1 MSKGN
6 AFLSLLLALLFA
18 ASLSGC
24 GEEEPEVLLE
34 TIVTDAASP
43 NYETTTVYRGN
54 FEKTKSGSGT
64 LYYPDVTEVSFGRE
78 GAILE
83 ELLVASGDTVNA
95 GDAIAVFSV
104 NESTLSLTE
113 KQLNLK
119 EAKENYSY
127 TCTNMEREIASLE
140 QSLLGLSGVDREL
153 KEVEIA
159 TAQAEYEKY
168 RTDTQYDIE
177 QLEQEV
183 GALSASFSNLTLYA
197 PCDGIVR
204 STTFTKPGEEAGTE
218 VIATLYNP
226 DRYLIKVDDS
236 SGVFRY
242 GMEVEI
248 ETGSRINP
256 VYYTGTVVSTPALQ
270 GGTQSGVLV
279 QVEGGVFASDFSTD
293 ITVFGT
299 YQYLEDVLMIDRSA
313 VTTENGVRSVTV
325 LNGDTTGTRYIVTG
339 EMNNE
344 EIVILSGLSEGETV
358 VMGE

>member
-1 MSKGN
+1 MSKGKV
-6 AFLSLLLALLFA
+6 FLSLLLTMLMLS
-18 ASLSGC
+18 SLSGC
-24 GEEEPEVLLE
+24 GEEPSDVLLD

-43 NYETTTVYRGN
+43 NYQTTTVYRGT
-54 FEKTKSGSGT
+54 FEKTKSGGGT
-64 LYYPDVTEVSFGRE
+64 IYYPDVTEVSFGRQ

-83 ELLVASGDTVNA
+83 ELLVAPGDTVNA
-95 GDAIAVFSV
+95 GDVIAVFSV

-113 KQLNLK
+113 KQLSLN

-127 TCTNMEREIASLE
+127 TCTSLEQKIALLE
-140 QSLLGLSGVDREL
+140 QSLSGLNGVDRSL
-153 KEVEIA
+153 KETELA
-159 TAQAEYEKY
+159 AAQAEYEKY
-168 RTDTQYDIE
+168 KTDAQYDIE

-197 PCDGIVR
+197 PCGGIVQ
-204 STTFTKPGEEAGTE
+204 STTYTKPGEEAGTE
-218 VIATLYNP
+218 VIATIYDP
-226 DRYLIKVDDS
+226 DRYLIRVDDQ

-248 ETGSRINP
+248 ETGARIDP
-256 VYYTGTVVSTPALQ
+256 VYYTGTVVSVPALQ
-270 GGTQSGVLV
+270 GADPSGVLV
-279 QVEGGVFASDFSTD
+279 QVEEGVLASDFSTD

-313 VTTENGVRSVTV
+313 VKAENGVRSVTV

-344 EIVILSGLSEGETV
+344 EMVILSGLSEGEIV
-358 VMGE
+358 VIEE